1 MEPRHILGPRGR
13 LDTERNDGVE
23 IERRGVD
30 DPGVRRAM
38 VEQARAEPA
47 IRHRGRRVSAR

>member
-1 MEPRHILGPRGR
+1 MKPRHILGPRGR

-30 DPGVRRAM
+30 DPRVRRAM
-38 VEQARAEPA
+38 VEQGARDQRAGIEA
-47 IRHRGRRVSAR
+47 DG